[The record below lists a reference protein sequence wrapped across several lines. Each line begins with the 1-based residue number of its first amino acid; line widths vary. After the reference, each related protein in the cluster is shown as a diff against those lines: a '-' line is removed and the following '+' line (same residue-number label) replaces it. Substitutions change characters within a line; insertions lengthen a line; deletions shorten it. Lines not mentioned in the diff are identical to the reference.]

1 MAPQLQFV
9 SGETVMNIQAF
20 FDPDTFTL
28 TYVVFDPAG
37 RDAVVIDPV
46 LDYDVLAS
54 RTSTRSVDRIAAF
67 VRERELRVHYVLET
81 HAHADHLSG
90 SQWLKQHLG
99 AKVAVGERIR
109 EVQATF
115 RDALDL
121 PELATDGSQ
130 FDRLLADGEVV
141 TAGTL
146 RIETIATPGHTPA
159 CVTYRIG
166 DALFTGDALFMHDYG
181 TGRCDFPRGSAE
193 ALYDSVMRLYALPD
207 ATRVFPGHD
216 YQPNGRTVAWET
228 TIGRSKRENPQ
239 LRATT
244 SKAEFVA
251 LRTARDRTL
260 QAPRLLYPSVQINLD
275 AGRLPRPHANGAR
288 YLTIP
293 ISEAPEVQPFVD
305 VDPAFVT
312 AHRGSVALVDV
323 REPDEF
329 TGELGHV
336 PGAEL
341 VPLATL
347 PDAAACW
354 NPEREVVLV
363 CRSGGRSA
371 RAAIALAGR
380 GFRHLYNL
388 RGGMLAWNDA
398 RLPVER

>member
-1 MAPQLQFV
+1 
-9 SGETVMNIQAF
+9 MNIQAF

-28 TYVVFDPAG
+28 TYVVFDPAS

-54 RTSTRSVDRIAAF
+54 RTSTRSVDRIAAL

-90 SQWLKQHLG
+90 SLWLKQHLG

-216 YQPNGRTVAWET
+216 YQPNGRPVAWET

-244 SKAEFVA
+244 SKDEFVA

-260 QAPRLLYPSVQINLD
+260 QAPRLLYPSVQNNLD
-275 AGRLPRPHANGAR
+275 AGRLP
-288 YLTIP
+288 
-293 ISEAPEVQPFVD
+293 
-305 VDPAFVT
+305 
-312 AHRGSVALVDV
+312 
-323 REPDEF
+323 
-329 TGELGHV
+329 
-336 PGAEL
+336 
-341 VPLATL
+341 
-347 PDAAACW
+347 
-354 NPEREVVLV
+354 
-363 CRSGGRSA
+363 
-371 RAAIALAGR
+371 
-380 GFRHLYNL
+380 
-388 RGGMLAWNDA
+388 
-398 RLPVER
+398 

>member
-1 MAPQLQFV
+1 M
-9 SGETVMNIQAF
+9 TIQAF

-28 TYVVFDPAG
+28 TYVVFDPAS

-90 SQWLKQHLG
+90 SQWLKHHLG
-99 AKVAVGERIR
+99 AKVAIGERIR

-121 PELATDGSQ
+121 PELAIDGSQ

-146 RIETIATPGHTPA
+146 RVETIATPGHTPA

-181 TGRCDFPRGSAE
+181 TGRCDFPKGSAE
-193 ALYDSVMRLYALPD
+193 ALYDSVTRLYALPD

-216 YQPNGRTVAWET
+216 YQPNGRPVAWET

-244 SKAEFVA
+244 SKDEFVA

-275 AGRLPRPHANGAR
+275 AGRLPRPHANGVR

-312 AHRGSVALVDV
+312 AHRGGVAVVDV

-329 TGELGHV
+329 TGALGHV

-347 PDAAACW
+347 PDAAEGW
-354 NPEREVVLV
+354 DREHEVVLI

>member
-1 MAPQLQFV
+1 MQ
-9 SGETVMNIQAF
+9 IQAF
-20 FDPDTFTL
+20 FDPDTFTI
-28 TYVVFDPAG
+28 TYVVFDAG
-37 RDAVVIDPV
+37 TRDAVVIDPV

-54 RTSTRSVDRIAAF
+54 RTATKSVERVAAF

-90 SQWLKQHLG
+90 AQWLKQHLG
-99 AKVAVGERIR
+99 AQTAIGERIR
-109 EVQATF
+109 EVQDTF
-115 RDALDL
+115 RDVFDL
-121 PELATDGSQ
+121 PWLAIDGSQ
-130 FDRLLADGEVV
+130 FDRLLADGEVL

-146 RIETIATPGHTPA
+146 VIETIATPGHTPA
-159 CVTYRIG
+159 CVTYKIG

-193 ALYDSVMRLYALPD
+193 ALYDSVMRLYAFPD

-216 YQPNGRTVAWET
+216 YQPGGRAVAWET

-244 SKAEFVA
+244 SKAEFVVM
-251 LRTARDRTL
+251 RTARDRTL
-260 QAPRLLYPSVQINLD
+260 QPPRLLYPSVQVNID
-275 AGRLPRPHANGAR
+275 AGKLPPAHGNGRR

-293 ISEAPEVQPFVD
+293 ISEAPADEGFID
-305 VDPAFVT
+305 VDPGFLS
-312 AHRGSVALVDV
+312 AHGQEMELVDV
-323 REPDEF
+323 REPGEF

-336 PGAEL
+336 PGARL

-347 PDAAACW
+347 VDTAATW
-354 NPEREVVLV
+354 DRDRQIVLV

-371 RAAIALAGR
+371 RAATELAKY

>member
-1 MAPQLQFV
+1 MH
-9 SGETVMNIQAF
+9 IQAF
-20 FDPDTFTL
+20 FDPDTSTL
-28 TYVVFDPAG
+28 TYVVFDPAS

-54 RTSTRSVDRIAAF
+54 RTSTRSVERIAAL
-67 VRERELRVHYVLET
+67 VRERELRVHYALET

-99 AKVAVGERIR
+99 ARVAVGERIR

-115 RDALDL
+115 RNALDL

-141 TAGTL
+141 TCGTL

-193 ALYDSVMRLYALPD
+193 ALYDSIMRLYALPD
-207 ATRVFPGHD
+207 TTRVFPGHD
-216 YQPNGRTVAWET
+216 YQPNGRAVAWET
-228 TIGRSKRENPQ
+228 TIGRSKRDNPQ

-244 SKAEFVA
+244 SKDEFVA

-260 QAPRLLYPSVQINLD
+260 QAPRLLYPSVQVNLD
-275 AGRLPRPHANGAR
+275 AGRLPRPHANGVR

-293 ISEAPEVQPFVD
+293 ISETREAQSFVD

-323 REPDEF
+323 REPDEYA
-329 TGELGHV
+329 GELGHV

-347 PDAAACW
+347 LDASAGW
-354 NPEREVVLV
+354 DLQREVVLV

-388 RGGMLAWNDA
+388 RGGMLAWNEA
-398 RLPVER
+398 HLPVER